1 MSDSISFFISK
12 FAELVPDTP
21 DPLGIYRPRPYRNTT
36 VRFSASS
43 ITDFEERRT
52 IVEET
57 GLNVFDF
64 PARKIPGCDLLT
76 DSGTTTMTVEQW
88 AALVMG
94 DESYGSNEGYFELK
108 EQIPETFGPAW
119 AKTDKLRENFF
130 IFHQGRAAEHNFFN
144 MFAREMRSA
153 IPDAR
158 TDLPDSLPSEL
169 RARIEGRIAGMR
181 QPYFII
187 PSNSHFDTTEGN
199 IEDSR
204 MIPLNL
210 PAPEHVAGDESF
222 AFRGNIDL
230 VDLETVLGT
239 LGPRVPLVYL
249 TITNNTGGGQPV
261 SMDNIKRVAELT
273 EKYDV
278 PFFFD
283 ACRFAE
289 NAWFIQKK
297 EPGYQ
302 DKPIP
307 EIVHE
312 MFGHVDGFH
321 TSFKKDGLV
330 NIGGGMAFKEE
341 GRFVRK
347 YPDFWMKMGDRQILV
362 EGHPTYGGLA
372 GRDLKAL
379 VQGLRTALT
388 QEYLDWR
395 ITQVER
401 FGRKL
406 ELYGIPLVHPIG
418 GHAVYI
424 DLDRF
429 FQDTDASDDDFKG
442 IAFSALMLI
451 AGHRVCELGLYA
463 FGKHKDGK
471 EVPPNPRMNFIR
483 AAVPRLAYEDQDLF
497 SVADAVRI
505 LSENKDRIPAVDVV
519 YGREL
524 FLRHFKSRFRFK
536 HEAKKRPRAGKA
548 VGHRESASF

>member
-12 FAELVPDTP
+12 FKELLPDMP
-21 DPLGIYRPRPYRNTT
+21 EPLGIYQPRPYRNTT

-43 ITDFEERRT
+43 ITDFDERRA

-57 GLNVFDF
+57 GLNVFSF
-64 PARKIPGCDLLT
+64 PARMIPGCDLLT
-76 DSGTTTMTVEQW
+76 DSGTTTMTLEQW

-108 EQIPETFGPAW
+108 AQIPETFGPAW
-119 AKTDKLRENFF
+119 AQTNKQRENFF
-130 IFHQGRAAEHNFFN
+130 IFHQGRAAEHSFFN
-144 MFAREMRSA
+144 MFARELRNE
-153 IPDAR
+153 IPE
-158 TDLPDSLPSEL
+158 TQVDLPDNLPSEL
-169 RARIEGRIAGMR
+169 KARINGRLEGSR
-181 QPYFII
+181 QPYYVI

-210 PAPEHVAGDESF
+210 PTPEHVAGDESF
-222 AFRGNIDL
+222 PFRGNVDLADL
-230 VDLETVLGT
+230 VTILGT
-239 LGPRVPLVYL
+239 LGPRVPLVYM

-261 SMDNIKRVAELT
+261 SMDNIRRVSELAK
-273 EKYDV
+273 KYDV

-302 DKPIP
+302 DKPMR

-312 MFGHVDGFH
+312 MFEHVDGFH
-321 TSFKKDGLV
+321 ISFKKDGLV
-330 NIGGGMAFKEE
+330 NIGGGMVFKED

-379 VQGLRTALT
+379 VQGLRTAVT
-388 QEYLDWR
+388 QKYLDWR
-395 ITQVER
+395 VTQVER

-406 ELYGIPLVHPIG
+406 ELYGIPLVRPIG

-429 FQDTDASDDDFKG
+429 FEDTDVRDDDFKG

-463 FGKHKDGK
+463 FGKYKDGK
-471 EVPPNPRMNFIR
+471 EIPPNPRMNFIR

-497 SVADAVRI
+497 SVADAVRV
-505 LSENKDRIPAVDVV
+505 LSEHKDRIPAVDVV

-536 HEAKKRPRAGKA
+536 HQTIAGSKTTRT
-548 VGHRESASF
+548 VGHRENASL